1 MVPSQARFEEC
12 GLSNAEPNDLE
23 DLLEYLA
30 RTSRLERREAER
42 LLDEVL
48 SFLAEQPETF
58 VRRRHLELQRQG
70 LATERIFARL
80 EQELARRRFAAPAY
94 TRRQLRRIVYG

>member
-1 MVPSQARFEEC
+1 M
-12 GLSNAEPNDLE
+12 E

-30 RTSRLERREAER
+30 RTTRLERREAER
-42 LLDEVL
+42 LIDEVL

-70 LATERIFARL
+70 LANETIFARL
-80 EQELARRRFAAPAY
+80 GQELARRRFAAPAY

>member
-1 MVPSQARFEEC
+1 M
-12 GLSNAEPNDLE
+12 SNAEPNDLE
-23 DLLEYLA
+23 DLMEYLA
-30 RTSRLERREAER
+30 RTTRLERREAER
-42 LLDEVL
+42 LIDEVL

-70 LATERIFARL
+70 LANETIFAQL

>member
-1 MVPSQARFEEC
+1 M
-12 GLSNAEPNDLE
+12 
-23 DLLEYLA
+23 EYLA
-30 RTSRLERREAER
+30 RTTRLERHEAER
-42 LLDEVL
+42 LIDEVL

-70 LATERIFARL
+70 LANENIFAQL

>member
-1 MVPSQARFEEC
+1 V
-12 GLSNAEPNDLE
+12 SNAEPNDLE
-23 DLLEYLA
+23 DLMEYLA
-30 RTSRLERREAER
+30 RTTRLERREAER
-42 LLDEVL
+42 LIDEVL

-70 LATERIFARL
+70 LANETIFAQL

>member
-1 MVPSQARFEEC
+1 M
-12 GLSNAEPNDLE
+12 SNAEPNDLE
-23 DLLEYLA
+23 DLMEYLA
-30 RTSRLERREAER
+30 RTTRLERREAER
-42 LLDEVL
+42 LIDEVL

-70 LATERIFARL
+70 LANETIFARL

>member
-1 MVPSQARFEEC
+1 M
-12 GLSNAEPNDLE
+12 SNTEPNDLE
-23 DLLEYLA
+23 DLVDYLA
-30 RTSRLERREAER
+30 RTTRLERREAER
-42 LLDEVL
+42 LVDEVFA
-48 SFLAEQPETF
+48 FLGEQPEPF

-70 LATERIFARL
+70 LANEAIFARL

>member
-1 MVPSQARFEEC
+1 MIPFWVPLEEC
-12 GLSNAEPNDLE
+12 GVSNAEPNDLE
-23 DLLEYLA
+23 DLMEYLA
-30 RTSRLERREAER
+30 RTTRLERREAER
-42 LLDEVL
+42 LIDEVL

-70 LATERIFARL
+70 LANEAIFARL

>member
-1 MVPSQARFEEC
+1 M
-12 GLSNAEPNDLE
+12 SNAEPNDLE
-23 DLLEYLA
+23 DLMEYLA
-30 RTSRLERREAER
+30 RTTRLERHEAER
-42 LLDEVL
+42 LIDEVL

-58 VRRRHLELQRQG
+58 VRRRHLELQRRG
-70 LATERIFARL
+70 LANEAIFARL

>member
-1 MVPSQARFEEC
+1 M
-12 GLSNAEPNDLE
+12 E

-30 RTSRLERREAER
+30 RTTRLERREAER
-42 LLDEVL
+42 LIDEVL
-48 SFLAEQPETF
+48 SFLAEQPEMF

-70 LATERIFARL
+70 LANEVIFARL

>member
-1 MVPSQARFEEC
+1 M
-12 GLSNAEPNDLE
+12 SNAESNDLE
-23 DLLEYLA
+23 DLVEYLA
-30 RTSRLERREAER
+30 RTTRLERREAER
-42 LLDEVL
+42 LIDEVL

-70 LATERIFARL
+70 LANETIFTRL
-80 EQELARRRFAAPAY
+80 GQELVRRRFAAPAY

>member
-1 MVPSQARFEEC
+1 M
-12 GLSNAEPNDLE
+12 E

-30 RTSRLERREAER
+30 RTTRLERREAER
-42 LLDEVL
+42 LIDEVL

-58 VRRRHLELQRQG
+58 IRRRHLELQRQG
-70 LATERIFARL
+70 LANETIFARL